1 MGSMRYIIMTRQM
14 MGEKSKSTLKI
25 FLKGIINGSEM
36 VFMAQR
42 TLFLLT
48 LMATLEKRIKFD
60 IKRKMSTK

>member
-1 MGSMRYIIMTRQM
+1 MTRQM